1 MLWPEIVIESPVDR
15 FRRLQY
21 YPKKLVLEAIEGLG
35 LLRAVDGPIVHSD
48 GVIEL
53 VIGARA
59 HMVKRQKVEPIGP
72 RIVELVFAVVIL
84 EAQGTGEFAHIER
97 QALAGGKHI
106 GSLKLEHGTIHL
118 RPRLVGSASLKR
130 FRCLAQFE
138 IQAPAET
145 ATGSG
150 IGILLED
157 QACLIQTEGVA
168 ADVVGAQEI
177 NAADAIVEVVA

>member
-35 LLRAVDGPIVHSD
+35 LLRAVDAPIVHSD

-72 RIVELVFAVVIL
+72 RIVEFVFAVVLL
-84 EAQGTGEFAHIER
+84 EAQGTGECVCSEG
-97 QALAGGKHI
+97 QALPGAKHH
-106 GSLKLEHGTIHL
+106 GS
-118 RPRLVGSASLKR
+118 P
-130 FRCLAQFE
+130 
-138 IQAPAET
+138 
-145 ATGSG
+145 
-150 IGILLED
+150 
-157 QACLIQTEGVA
+157 
-168 ADVVGAQEI
+168 
-177 NAADAIVEVVA
+177 